1 MSIANSVIPGTT
13 RLLAV
18 SLTLARWSTEAARR
32 ASRGTATASQ
42 SAAASRWR
50 VKWPRDLTTERTVPV
65 GSREASGDDRKA
77 ASAEADSEAASGGR
91 DEGEDG
97 MWGSRMTSREARA
110 AVAAGSA
117 DPAARRAETAAGR

>member
-1 MSIANSVIPGTT
+1 M
-13 RLLAV
+13 
-18 SLTLARWSTEAARR
+18 
-32 ASRGTATASQ
+32 
-42 SAAASRWR
+42 
-50 VKWPRDLTTERTVPV
+50 PV
-65 GSREASGDDRKA
+65 GSREESGDNRKA
-77 ASAEADSEAASGGR
+77 ASAEEDSEAASGGR